1 MNVDEQLSKLRFEMV
16 SASQVLP
23 HQDTEPMEIMAFE
36 SAVCATVIRR
46 AGVAFP
52 SFEGLT

>member
-36 SAVCATVIRR
+36 SGVCATVIRR
-46 AGVAFP
+46 AGGGV
-52 SFEGLT
+52 SQL